1 VATRFDIERAVLAS
15 DLPPGCRHLCHV
27 LCVRIDAQ
35 AGRILAAYQPSLTE
49 LARDTGRDRRTIM
62 RYLTFLERRGW
73 VTRARPKAEL
83 ARRLHQRTQYAM
95 RIPDYPQARDTM
107 PPGLGTERREASDA
121 MPPGL
126 GTGSP
131 EAGGTMPHRSSGSS
145 GSSDADLEVIIKTI
159 WGKAGITVTHEWAER
174 VREQILGARDI
185 RNSAAYLKRAIETAP
200 KETYTPTAT
209 PPRDL
214 CKRCGAANHEE
225 KTCPN

>member
-1 VATRFDIERAVLAS
+1 MATRFDIERAVLAS

-73 VTRARPKAEL
+73 VIRARPRAEL

-95 RIPDYPQARDTM
+95 RIPDYPQARDTT
-107 PPGLGTERREASDA
+107 PPELGTPRREASGS

-131 EAGGTMPHRSSGSS
+131 EAGGTMPHKSSGSS
-145 GSSDADLEVIIKTI
+145 GSSGADLDVIIKTI

-185 RNSAAYLKRAIETAP
+185 RNSAAYLRRAIETAP
-200 KETYTPTAT
+200 KETYVPTAI
-209 PPRDL
+209 PPRNL
-214 CKRCGAANHEE
+214 CGRCGAASHEE